1 MKLKAIPQAVKLN
14 LGCGA
19 DIRPGYI
26 NVDKHPASESVVQ
39 ADFPLLPFPDNYA
52 DEVQLLHVLE
62 HFGYADGELL
72 CREILRVLRPT
83 GYATIE
89 VPDIQWCVAQFLG
102 APEINAY
109 TDPAYDYTTKH
120 KWGLYAQSIWGDQ
133 HNDGLYH
140 KWGYTAQRLLYLL
153 NHVGFGAIE
162 IRFVESHG
170 VQCLSAKAQKA
181 ASGPAVKVGHAV
193 VQAPK

>member
-1 MKLKAIPQAVKLN
+1 MQINAIPKAVKTVESVKLN
-14 LGCGA
+14 LGCGS
-19 DIRPGYI
+19 DLRPGYV
-26 NVDKHPASESVVQ
+26 NVDKFPASSEVVQ
-39 ADFPLLPFPDNYA
+39 ADMPVLPFKDNSA
-52 DEVQLLHVLE
+52 DEIVLSHVLE

-72 CREILRVLRPT
+72 CREMLRVLKPT
-83 GYATIE
+83 GYALIE

-109 TDPAYDYTTKH
+109 TNPSYDYSTEH

-153 NHVGFGAIE
+153 HHVGFSGIE
-162 IRFVESHG
+162 VTYVQSHG

-181 ASGPAVKVGHAV
+181 ASDAV
-193 VQAPK
+193 VEV